1 MDNIKEKRPLCTVAQ
16 ISSCMSGKT
25 DSIENESSVPS
36 LAISA
41 DVVFSLDKQGGG
53 HFEFCLHLRNIAY
66 TYITLST
73 DTFSLKLLFEW

>member
-1 MDNIKEKRPLCTVAQ
+1 
-16 ISSCMSGKT
+16 MSGKT

-53 HFEFCLHLRNIAY
+53 HFEICQHLRNIAY
-66 TYITLST
+66 TC
-73 DTFSLKLLFEW
+73 LKLLFEW